1 MRTVEFRMA
10 SDLLSVIVHK
20 EQEVYMRRNLSV
32 LLCVVLTIVN
42 MYVPIYATEL
52 SETEQ
57 FSSEEILQNENLFE
71 GNIQR

>member
-1 MRTVEFRMA
+1 MA